1 MFSPIVSLDETF
13 SGFDHVIGIWRWQRL
28 SEPMAIAVADNV
40 SRQIVAHQKYD
51 CAT

>member
-28 SEPMAIAVADNV
+28 SELTVVAVADNV
-40 SRQIVAHQKYD
+40 STQIVAHQKYD